1 MVKEIRNALKMTQVE
16 FAEKLGIHGGSLSV
30 IEAGRTDVTKQNI
43 FLICTSNRP
52 KEGVTINKK
61 WLRDGQGEMF
71 VPKAVDGRPKLF
83 ENGEELP
90 ADEEELIGVYRDLIT
105 ENKKIIQ
112 DNTHMILET
121 QETTK
126 KTMGK
131 PSNVIEN
138 GI

>member
-1 MVKEIRNALKMTQVE
+1 MLLNKI
-16 FAEKLGIHGGSLSV
+16 F
-30 IEAGRTDVTKQNI
+30 
-43 FLICTSNRP
+43 FLICTPNRL
-52 KEGVTINKK
+52 KEGVTINEK

-71 VPKAVDGRPKLF
+71 ITKAVDGRPKLF

-90 ADEEELIGVYRDLIT
+90 ADEEELIGVYRRLIT
-105 ENKKIIQ
+105 ENEKIIQ

-131 PSNVIEN
+131 PSNVIEKWDMKAE
-138 GI
+138 IT